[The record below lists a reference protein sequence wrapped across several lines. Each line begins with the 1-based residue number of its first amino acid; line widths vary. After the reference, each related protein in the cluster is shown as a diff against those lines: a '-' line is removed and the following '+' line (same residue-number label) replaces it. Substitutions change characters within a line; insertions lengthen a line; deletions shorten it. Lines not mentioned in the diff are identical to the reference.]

1 MTGGAPASAT
11 ASFQEGVRLV
21 PRRGAPRRGLPLV
34 PHTRPSVD
42 FLEKGERARPPPERP
57 AGSVGAAP
65 RDLLTLPCRTG
76 HAWVAPGLLQPRVSG
91 GFCPWA
97 TGTCRRQGS
106 LPRPLHRPTAPGPP
120 TSVSS
125 GRPWAKP
132 GWPVGMTPSGSRE
145 AQAWPG
151 VEGQGSVLLP
161 APPHERQPG
170 ASCLPSPALSFL
182 PPGRGTQPTW
192 CSPTSRQLGPGTEP
206 GLAWARPG
214 RLQMAAGWLTAEAT
228 GPGPSRPPRLQ
239 RP

>member
-65 RDLLTLPCRTG
+65 RDLLTLPCGTG

-97 TGTCRRQGS
+97 TGTCRRQES

-120 TSVSS
+120 DLGVL
-125 GRPWAKP
+125 G
-132 GWPVGMTPSGSRE
+132 E
-145 AQAWPG
+145 ALGQAWLASGNDTFWVPR
-151 VEGQGSVLLP
+151 GS
-161 APPHERQPG
+161 
-170 ASCLPSPALSFL
+170 
-182 PPGRGTQPTW
+182 
-192 CSPTSRQLGPGTEP
+192 
-206 GLAWARPG
+206 GLAWSRGPGVGPAPRSPARTAAWGELLAFSRAQFPPPRERDPTDMVPTDIQAAWTGHGARARPG